1 MLRCAALTMSLAQ
14 RQPHRCIKRCSDAP
28 CTILRIER
36 SLRTGMRCNR
46 WSHESLPHPSAACT
60 NRNIAHSRDEIRPEL
75 SANTVCRS
83 YNLSVKKKDRSY
95 LLYLALIAMAMAG
108 RTMMKSADAPSASTP
123 SAVVSNAP
131 AYSAAAN
138 SAGDDVSAD
147 ADRVDATDYANTEI
161 TFSASDGTAIA
172 IPRYN
177 GSSAAYTVS
186 ATPFFSAEDLGSTDV
201 YFAVSELD
209 DLGRAG
215 VANAVLGPESM
226 QTHERGSI
234 SDIHPSGWWEAK
246 QSAVNVNRSHLIGN
260 NLAGDQT
267 DCAEAMITGSRQLNA
282 GSASVPGS
290 MLEYENQVA
299 DYMEATGNHVRYRVT
314 PIFEGRDVTPHGV
327 LMEAE
332 SIEDDGA
339 GVEFAVYIYNVQ
351 PGWVC
356 DYDTGE
362 WELITEPEVI
372 TASPEP

>member
-1 MLRCAALTMSLAQ
+1 MRCKSAPYRCA
-14 RQPHRCIKRCSDAP
+14 DAP

-36 SLRTGMRCNR
+36 SLRTGMRCDG
-46 WSHESLPHPSAACT
+46 WSHEALPHPRASCA
-60 NRNIAHSRDEIRPEL
+60 NRNIARSRDEIRPEL

-138 SAGDDVSAD
+138 SAGSDVSAE
-147 ADRVDATDYANTEI
+147 AERVDATDYANTEI
-161 TFSASDGTAIA
+161 TFSASDGTEIA
-172 IPRYN
+172 IPRYD

-246 QSAVNVNRSHLIGN
+246 QSSVNVNRSHLIGN

-299 DYMEATGNHVRYRVT
+299 DYMEDTGNHVRYRVT
-314 PIFEGRDVTPHGV
+314 PIFEDNDVTAHGV

-356 DYDTGE
+356 EQEMAYDTY
-362 WELITEPEVI
+362 VC
-372 TASPEP
+372 S

>member
-1 MLRCAALTMSLAQ
+1 MQ
-14 RQPHRCIKRCSDAP
+14 I
-28 CTILRIER
+28 
-36 SLRTGMRCNR
+36 
-46 WSHESLPHPSAACT
+46 
-60 NRNIAHSRDEIRPEL
+60 
-75 SANTVCRS
+75 S

-138 SAGDDVSAD
+138 SAGSDVSAE
-147 ADRVDATDYANTEI
+147 AERVDATDYANTEI
-161 TFSASDGTAIA
+161 TFSASDGTEIA
-172 IPRYN
+172 IPRYD

-246 QSAVNVNRSHLIGN
+246 QSSVNVNRSHLIG
-260 NLAGDQT
+260 
-267 DCAEAMITGSRQLNA
+267 MITGSRQLNA

-299 DYMEATGNHVRYRVT
+299 DYMEDTGNHVRYRVT
-314 PIFEGRDVTPHGV
+314 PIFEDNDVTAHGV

-362 WELITEPEVI
+362 WELITEPELI